1 MALGQVWQLQR
12 RGYGALDS
20 NSNTNQHA
28 LGGHMNRLLELFI
41 VGSVAVATTGL
52 GAMSWA
58 ANEDTSPQGTR
69 NSSQI
74 DPQAGPSDKPASE
87 ASDKSNKPD
96 DEKGAEASSSSQDK
110 INPSAEVDP
119 QAGPSDKPTSE
130 ASNKSNKSE
139 EQKEAEAYSAKLKKC
154 ETMRD
159 DTQKQQCIEKAI
171 KDRNQM

>member
-1 MALGQVWQLQR
+1 
-12 RGYGALDS
+12 
-20 NSNTNQHA
+20 
-28 LGGHMNRLLELFI
+28 MNRLLKLII
-41 VGSVAVATTGL
+41 VGSVSIVTTGL
-52 GAMSWA
+52 SAMSWA
-58 ANEDTSPQGTR
+58 ADEDTSPQGTR

-96 DEKGAEASSSSQDK
+96 EQKGAEASSSQAQRK
-110 INPSAEVDP
+110 PSTEVDP
-119 QAGPSDKPTSE
+119 QAGPSDKPSSE
-130 ASNKSNKSE
+130 ASDKSNKSE

-171 KDRNQM
+171 KDRNQI

>member
-1 MALGQVWQLQR
+1 
-12 RGYGALDS
+12 
-20 NSNTNQHA
+20 
-28 LGGHMNRLLELFI
+28 MNRLLKLFI
-41 VGSVAVATTGL
+41 AGSVAVATTGL
-52 GAMSWA
+52 SAMTWA
-58 ANEDTSPQGTR
+58 ADEDTSPQGTQS
-69 NSSQI
+69 SSQV

-96 DEKGAEASSSSQDK
+96 EQKGAEASPSSHDQG
-110 INPSAEVDP
+110 NPSAEVDP
-119 QAGPSDKPTSE
+119 QAGPSDKPASE

>member
-1 MALGQVWQLQR
+1 
-12 RGYGALDS
+12 
-20 NSNTNQHA
+20 
-28 LGGHMNRLLELFI
+28 MNRLLELFI

-96 DEKGAEASSSSQDK
+96 EQKGAEASSSQAQRK
-110 INPSAEVDP
+110 PSTEVDP
-119 QAGPSDKPTSE
+119 QAGPSDKPSSE
-130 ASNKSNKSE
+130 ASDKSNKSE

-154 ETMRD
+154 EVIRD

>member
-1 MALGQVWQLQR
+1 
-12 RGYGALDS
+12 
-20 NSNTNQHA
+20 
-28 LGGHMNRLLELFI
+28 MNRLLELFI

-87 ASDKSNKPD
+87 ASDKSNK
-96 DEKGAEASSSSQDK
+96 
-110 INPSAEVDP
+110 
-119 QAGPSDKPTSE
+119 
-130 ASNKSNKSE
+130 SE
-139 EQKEAEAYSAKLKKC
+139 EQKEAEVYSAKLKKC

>member
-1 MALGQVWQLQR
+1 
-12 RGYGALDS
+12 
-20 NSNTNQHA
+20 
-28 LGGHMNRLLELFI
+28 MNRLLELFI

-52 GAMSWA
+52 SAMSWA

-96 DEKGAEASSSSQDK
+96 EQKGAEASSSQAQRK
-110 INPSAEVDP
+110 PSTEVDP
-119 QAGPSDKPTSE
+119 QAGPSDKPSSE
-130 ASNKSNKSE
+130 ASDKSNKSE

-154 ETMRD
+154 EVIRD